1 MRPSL
6 FLPALALP
14 LLAMSAR
21 AHDPGFSTAIV
32 TVGAREIEAV
42 VTYSFKEIQGDPA
55 LLETAAFQVDQH
67 LPASPTHEF
76 KGDDENLIYR
86 IVSPRPA
93 DGRVILSAPFLEQL
107 ARGHRQHL
115 LVRDEEKAVLLN
127 QFLQR
132 GRSSAYLS
140 LTPLPKTA
148 SRLHPWAVVAIE
160 VLAIFTALW
169 LILHYPPVLKPL
181 SGRTT

>member
-14 LLAMSAR
+14 LLAMTAR

-42 VTYSFKEIQGDPA
+42 VTYSFKEIHGDPA
-55 LLETAAFQVDQH
+55 LQESAAFQIDDAVPDA
-67 LPASPTHEF
+67 PSHEF

-93 DGRVILSAPFLEQL
+93 HGRVNLSAPLLDQL
-107 ARGHRQHL
+107 APGHRQHL

-132 GRSSAYLS
+132 GRSSADLA
-140 LTPLPKTA
+140 LAPLPKDA
-148 SRLHPWAVVAIE
+148 SRANPL
-160 VLAIFTALW
+160 LAIALEIGAFAIALW
-169 LILHYPPVLKPL
+169 LVFCRAPHSKPA
-181 SGRTT
+181 STRPT

>member
-14 LLAMSAR
+14 LLAMTVC

-55 LLETAAFQVDQH
+55 LLETAAFQINDDV
-67 LPASPTHEF
+67 PEASTHEF
-76 KGDDENLIYR
+76 KGDDQNLIYR

-93 DGRVILSAPFLEQL
+93 DGIVTLSAPFLEQL
-107 ARGHRQHL
+107 APGHRQHL

-132 GRSSAYLS
+132 GEPSATLN
-140 LTPLPKTA
+140 LPPLPKDA
-148 SRLHPWAVVAIE
+148 SRLNPVLAIALE
-160 VLAIFTALW
+160 VLAISIALW
-169 LILHYPPVLKPL
+169 LVLYLTPHRR
-181 SGRTT
+181 SITPRST